1 MFSVPRV
8 RLYFFKSLESHW
20 SLTGCDYFFTITL
33 MQKVLTAAE
42 MREVDRLS
50 GERYGISSLTLMENA
65 ANASA
70 AVIKEKL
77 GGSVQGRSVLIF
89 CGKGNNG
96 GDGAALARILSEAG
110 ASVYAVL
117 LGKIDDL
124 KGDALTNFNF
134 LSVYSDNIEA
144 VDEKRKLIFY
154 SCDDPADLRA
164 TILLRYGE
172 RETCD
177 VIVDAILGTG
187 VTRPLEG
194 LFLEAVKLINKLR
207 EENRCKLLISLDLPS
222 GLNADT
228 GEVAGETVKADVTV
242 TFTAP
247 KRANVL
253 QTASRNNGELIVAD
267 IGSPPE
273 LIEGSPSQLYLA
285 EGSDAKK
292 WLEET
297 KLTAGSYKKNRGHVL
312 LGVGSRNYSG
322 AAVLCANAAVKS
334 GAGLVTAAIPR
345 SIQTAFSERA
355 APETMSL
362 PLAETENGAISADAV
377 EEFLEFSRKV
387 DMAAVGCGLS
397 SNEAST
403 REFVRKVVEARTTPL
418 LLDAD
423 GLNAL
428 APWTLPGSDELPLIL
443 TPHQGELLRLLG
455 TEDRSVLSDRV
466 ALAREFAK
474 KHHVILILKGERTL
488 IAGPG
493 GKVAVNP
500 TGNEGLGKGGNGDT
514 LTGIIAGC
522 LAQAYAAMDKNIS
535 PAAKME
541 KTFEAVVAALYIAG
555 VAGDIAARQFGM
567 RTMTASNVAES
578 FGEAIKEVE
587 NSE

>member
-1 MFSVPRV
+1 
-8 RLYFFKSLESHW
+8 
-20 SLTGCDYFFTITL
+20 

-50 GERYGISSLTLMENA
+50 TENYGIPSLTLMENA

-77 GGSVQGRSVLIF
+77 GGSVQDRSFLIF

-117 LGKIDDL
+117 LGRIEDA

-134 LSVYSDNIEA
+134 LKVYNDNVEV

-154 SCDDPADLRA
+154 SCDDPADLRE
-164 TILLRYGE
+164 TILLRYGDL
-172 RETCD
+172 ETCD

-194 LFLEAVKLINKLR
+194 LFLAAVKLINKLR
-207 EENRCKLLISLDLPS
+207 EENRCKYLISLDLPS

-228 GEVAGETVKADVTV
+228 GEFTGDAVKADVTV
-242 TFTAP
+242 TFTSP
-247 KRANVL
+247 KAANIL
-253 QTASRNNGELIVAD
+253 PSASRNNGELVIAG

-273 LIEGSPSQLYLA
+273 LIDGSPSQLYLA
-285 EGSDAKK
+285 DKSDAKK

-297 KLTAGSYKKNRGHVL
+297 RVKAGSYKKNRGHVL
-312 LGVGSRNYSG
+312 LGAGSRNYSG

-345 SIQTAFSERA
+345 SIQTSFSERV
-355 APETMSL
+355 APEAMSL
-362 PLAETENGAISADAV
+362 PLPETENGAISADAV
-377 EEFLEFSRKV
+377 RGFLEFSRKV
-387 DMAAVGCGLS
+387 DVAAVGCGLS
-397 SNEAST
+397 SNEGST
-403 REFVRKVVEARTTPL
+403 REFVQKAVEGRTTPL

-423 GLNAL
+423 GLNSLSPWAL
-428 APWTLPGSDELPLIL
+428 QGSDELPLIL
-443 TPHQGELLRLLG
+443 TPHKGEMRRLLG
-455 TEDRSVLSDRV
+455 QENTSAELDWLD
-466 ALAREFAK
+466 AAREFAA
-474 KHHVILILKGERTL
+474 KHHLILVLKGERTL
-488 IAGPG
+488 IAEPN

-514 LTGIIAGC
+514 LAGIIAGF
-522 LAQAYAAMDKNIS
+522 LAQTYAALDKNIS

-555 VAGDIAARQFGM
+555 VAGDIAARRFGM
-567 RTMTASNVAES
+567 RTMTASDVADCL
-578 FGEAIKEVE
+578 GDAIKD
-587 NSE
+587 SE